1 MEPDNELISVN
12 EGLLVLFARLLGI
25 VETLREDSYDQV
37 RDVQQPET
45 HREELALN
53 EVSNEE
59 SVVGE

>member
-12 EGLLVLFARLLGI
+12 EGLLVLFTRLLGI
-25 VETLREDSYDQV
+25 VEALRKDSYDQV

-45 HREELALN
+45 HGEELTLY